1 MKKFSFLFLLLLV
14 GCIGSVNATAT
25 DYTYLE
31 ENATTIH
38 HIIYSTSTVVLQDM
52 FDNAEW
58 SGYAPQ
64 IVDIVPL
71 NGGDDTLVYYKAP
84 IDVYRVLAFVS
95 QDDELQIGVIEAIT
109 INNKP
114 CTITAFYGEGAN
126 NDGTPTGGEVEYD
139 FNINSNETKIVSVSY
154 NSGVKYWDCSWNKI
168 VQDDVTVKNI
178 ENSLT
183 GGVFYLNEGTYTFK
197 AHGDAYSG
205 QYGTIFTTL
214 LIFDKNIDMSV
225 ISAGNSAFEMYE
237 CVFSST
243 INLESN
249 VDAVSVYAD
258 DSLIGVYDSGDSIS
272 IASGEYDLS
281 FVKDGYYNITQTVT
295 LSSTPLDI
303 SIDMETTHTPVT
315 LAITDSEGGLTGV
328 NLYID
333 GELTGTVGNN
343 QDVSLP
349 KGTHELIF
357 EKAGYWNETKSITVD
372 ETLTDLSIRMYP
384 ESVFFKISNTPSLIQ
399 TYSNSEVNIAL
410 NIDPNDYAYGVKL
423 YLTGQEVLDVRDS
436 SNVQISKQDSY
447 YLLDDFSS
455 AKTVNLKINSGTTL
469 GTNSL
474 AVRVTGY
481 NSIGTEFVTDTTID
495 YEIVRLPLSLTV
507 PNWCIG
513 SNSLTVI
520 ETEGETRTVTIKVE
534 DSESNIIYTD
544 TYTLEGF
551 ETHKFNIDF
560 EETGDYKLYI
570 QSGDLINTY
579 IDVNVA
585 NPVSLDTK
593 TITASAGSTGTVTVS
608 IENPFTEPQYY
619 RITIEGDP
627 LVNSTKVDFSIS
639 PGSSKSQSISFTLL
653 DELDY
658 DSYSLPLKVYLVE
671 ESGMTEIYSDSV
683 ILNIGSS
690 GSFIPFIDLDDG
702 IIDTVITL
710 VVDHPIIPGIIII
723 AGLGIFVFSGK
734 KKGKKPVKTIKKPIV
749 KKGGKKGGK

>member
-1 MKKFSFLFLLLLV
+1 MKKSYFLFLLLLFSV
-14 GCIGSVNATAT
+14 LGSVSAETIVLPDTCTLTEYYIVVDAYSEELIVNTLNGTDWDVYAPEISGISGNTVYLSSQKDLARILCPLDDRATTYAT
-25 DYTYLE
+25 VFPSGLMGTSEDITVYKGYLIEGGSTTYNNQYTYITFTDDTIYQSYTLLWRYIYNGVAFGDFYINDVLE
-31 ENATTIH
+31 GPVLSGSMSYEEFGFNVLPANSELRYQLIEHSDWGTH
-38 HIIYSTSTVVLQDM
+38 VYGCTVV
-52 FDNAEW
+52 FGNSNAEIT
-58 SGYAPQ
+58 GTYA
-64 IVDIVPL
+64 
-71 NGGDDTLVYYKAP
+71 DTHFYTTHYEGQSFA
-84 IDVYRVLAFVS
+84 IDVYTEPETVV
-95 QDDELQIGVIEAIT
+95 
-109 INNKP
+109 
-114 CTITAFYGEGAN
+114 YEGLTLL
-126 NDGTPTGGEVEYD
+126 GTTD
-139 FNINSNETKIVSVSY
+139 
-154 NSGVKYWDCSWNKI
+154 
-168 VQDDVTVKNI
+168 
-178 ENSLT
+178 
-183 GGVFYLNEGTYTFK
+183 NEGF
-197 AHGDAYSG
+197 
-205 QYGTIFTTL
+205 
-214 LIFDKNIDMSV
+214 
-225 ISAGNSAFEMYE
+225 
-237 CVFSST
+237 
-243 INLESN
+243 LEIQL
-249 VDAVSVYAD
+249 A
-258 DSLIGVYDSGDSIS
+258 IG
-272 IASGEYDLS
+272 EHDLT
-281 FVKDGYYNITQTVT
+281 FVKDGYYNLTQTVEFGDAST
-295 LSSTPLDI
+295 LTVDMEPIHLDI
-303 SIDMETTHTPVT
+303 PVSI
-315 LAITDSEGGLTGV
+315 IDSEGGLTSV

-343 QDVSLP
+343 QDVSLS
-349 KGTHELIF
+349 KGTHELVF
-357 EKAGYWNETKSITVD
+357 EKSGYWNETRTVTVD

-384 ESVFFKISNTPSLIQ
+384 ESVFFKISNTPSVIQ

-455 AKTVNLKINSGTTL
+455 AKTVNVKINSGTTL

-520 ETEGETRTVTIKVE
+520 ETEGDSRTVTIKVE

-579 IDVNVA
+579 IDVTVA
-585 NPVSLDTK
+585 NPVTLETK
-593 TITASAGSTGTVTVS
+593 TITASAGSTTSATVS
-608 IENPFTEPQYY
+608 IENPYTEPQYY

-627 LVNSTKVDFSIS
+627 LTNATRVDFSIS

-690 GSFIPFIDLDDG
+690 GSFIPFIDFGDDG

-723 AGLGIFVFSGK
+723 GGLGVFIFSGK
-734 KKGKKPVKTIKKPIV
+734 KKGKKTVKKPV
-749 KKGGKKGGK
+749 FKKGGKKGGK

>member
-1 MKKFSFLFLLLLV
+1 MRKSYFLFLLLLLSV
-14 GCIGSVNATAT
+14 IGSVNASETITLPETCSQSSYFIVIAGYDEET
-25 DYTYLE
+25 IIGTLNNTVWDDFAPNICGISGNTIYVSSEADMARLLQPLLARSTTYASVCPSALITTSKTTVVYHGYLQQEGGTSDTFQDTYLYLNNTE
-31 ENATTIH
+31 LVKGYMLYRKGCYFSYDGGRGEIYLNDVVWGLSASGNPGTLIDSVSSILPFNSVVHWDVDERWDWGADAFAT
-38 HIIYSTSTVVLQDM
+38 
-52 FDNAEW
+52 
-58 SGYAPQ
+58 
-64 IVDIVPL
+64 IVI
-71 NGGDDTLVYYKAP
+71 
-84 IDVYRVLAFVS
+84 F
-95 QDDELQIGVIEAIT
+95 
-109 INNKP
+109 
-114 CTITAFYGEGAN
+114 GEGAN
-126 NDGTPTGGEVEYD
+126 NGTFEGSYVDRFTKTEFDSAVVDITFNTNSVDGIEVLEGENSVGT
-139 FNINSNETKIVSVSY
+139 INDGSKLTLSKGSH
-154 NSGVKYWDCSWNKI
+154 
-168 VQDDVTVKNI
+168 TLTFVKNGFSYTTTI
-178 ENSLT
+178 DTNSVTSLD
-183 GGVFYLNEGTYTFK
+183 VPFR
-197 AHGDAYSG
+197 
-205 QYGTIFTTL
+205 TI
-214 LIFDKNIDMSV
+214 
-225 ISAGNSAFEMYE
+225 
-237 CVFSST
+237 
-243 INLESN
+243 
-249 VDAVSVYAD
+249 
-258 DSLIGVYDSGDSIS
+258 
-272 IASGEYDLS
+272 
-281 FVKDGYYNITQTVT
+281 TVA
-295 LSSTPLDI
+295 
-303 SIDMETTHTPVT
+303 M
-315 LAITDSEGGLTGV
+315 TDSEGGLSSV
-328 NLYID
+328 NCYVD
-333 GELTGTVGNN
+333 GDLISTLSNN
-343 QDVSLP
+343 QNIVIPD
-349 KGTHELIF
+349 GTYELIF
-357 EKAGYWNETKSITVD
+357 EKPGYWNETRTVTVD
-372 ETLTDLSIRMYP
+372 ETLTDLTIRMYP
-384 ESVFFKISNTPSLIQ
+384 ESVFFKISNTPVEIT

-455 AKTVNLKINSGTTL
+455 AKTVNVKINSGTTL

-481 NSIGTEFVTDTTID
+481 NSIGTEFVTDTTVD

-520 ETEGETRTVTIKVE
+520 ETEGDSRTVTIKVE

-579 IDVNVA
+579 IDVSVN
-585 NPVSLDTK
+585 NPVTLETK
-593 TITASAGSTGTVTVS
+593 TITASAGSTTSVTVS

-627 LVNSTKVDFSIS
+627 LTNATKVDFSVS
-639 PGSSKSQSISFTLL
+639 PGSSKAQSISFTLL

-671 ESGMTEIYSDSV
+671 ESGLTEIYSDSV

-690 GSFIPFIDLDDG
+690 GSFIPFIDLGDDG

-710 VVDHPIIPGIIII
+710 VIDNPVIDGIIII
-723 AGLGIFVFSGK
+723 AGLGVFISSGR

>member
-1 MKKFSFLFLLLLV
+1 MDLNVTMESTHLS
-14 GCIGSVNATAT
+14 IPI
-25 DYTYLE
+25 E
-31 ENATTIH
+31 
-38 HIIYSTSTVVLQDM
+38 II
-52 FDNAEW
+52 
-58 SGYAPQ
+58 
-64 IVDIVPL
+64 
-71 NGGDDTLVYYKAP
+71 
-84 IDVYRVLAFVS
+84 
-95 QDDELQIGVIEAIT
+95 
-109 INNKP
+109 
-114 CTITAFYGEGAN
+114 
-126 NDGTPTGGEVEYD
+126 
-139 FNINSNETKIVSVSY
+139 
-154 NSGVKYWDCSWNKI
+154 
-168 VQDDVTVKNI
+168 
-178 ENSLT
+178 
-183 GGVFYLNEGTYTFK
+183 
-197 AHGDAYSG
+197 
-205 QYGTIFTTL
+205 
-214 LIFDKNIDMSV
+214 
-225 ISAGNSAFEMYE
+225 
-237 CVFSST
+237 
-243 INLESN
+243 
-249 VDAVSVYAD
+249 
-258 DSLIGVYDSGDSIS
+258 
-272 IASGEYDLS
+272 
-281 FVKDGYYNITQTVT
+281 
-295 LSSTPLDI
+295 
-303 SIDMETTHTPVT
+303 
-315 LAITDSEGGLTGV
+315 DSEGGLTSV

-333 GELTGTVGNN
+333 GELTGTVSNN

-349 KGTHELIF
+349 RGTHELIF
-357 EKAGYWNETKSITVD
+357 EKAGYWNETRTVTVD

-384 ESVFFKISNTPSLIQ
+384 ESVFFKISNTPVEIT

-455 AKTVNLKINSGTTL
+455 AKTVNVKINSGTTL

-520 ETEGETRTVTIKVE
+520 ETEGDSRTVTIKVE

-593 TITASAGSTGTVTVS
+593 TITTSAGSTGTVTVS

-627 LVNSTKVDFSIS
+627 LVNSTKVDFSVS

-690 GSFIPFIDLDDG
+690 GSFIPFIDLGDDG

-710 VVDHPIIPGIIII
+710 VIDNPVIDGIIII
-723 AGLGIFVFSGK
+723 GGLGVFIFSGK
-734 KKGKKPVKTIKKPIV
+734 KKGKKTVKKPV
-749 KKGGKKGGK
+749 FKKGGKKGGK

>member
-1 MKKFSFLFLLLLV
+1 MRKSYFLFLLLLLSV
-14 GCIGSVNATAT
+14 IGSVNAGTIVIPDNGSASGYVVGIQMYNSSEIYNALNGTNWYAYTPVITGIDDESVYLNSEKDAVRFSLPNDGRYPHLYDVSLMSVLSYNKMFYESRTSGSSTYSFTAT
-25 DYTYLE
+25 KDGFVYFYGKASGGWNWDSGTVKLIKDGLTVTSLVAHYGQTHEYFDRVYVSEGSELNVTLSVTDSYTTLDYVLVCNDGDILAVAGSPSSVVYDLYYFTAEVYGEPSMMVYEGTELLGTTDSSGYLCISTTLGMHDYT
-31 ENATTIH
+31 
-38 HIIYSTSTVVLQDM
+38 
-52 FDNAEW
+52 
-58 SGYAPQ
+58 
-64 IVDIVPL
+64 
-71 NGGDDTLVYYKAP
+71 
-84 IDVYRVLAFVS
+84 
-95 QDDELQIGVIEAIT
+95 
-109 INNKP
+109 
-114 CTITAFYGEGAN
+114 
-126 NDGTPTGGEVEYD
+126 
-139 FNINSNETKIVSVSY
+139 
-154 NSGVKYWDCSWNKI
+154 
-168 VQDDVTVKNI
+168 
-178 ENSLT
+178 
-183 GGVFYLNEGTYTFK
+183 
-197 AHGDAYSG
+197 
-205 QYGTIFTTL
+205 
-214 LIFDKNIDMSV
+214 
-225 ISAGNSAFEMYE
+225 
-237 CVFSST
+237 
-243 INLESN
+243 
-249 VDAVSVYAD
+249 
-258 DSLIGVYDSGDSIS
+258 
-272 IASGEYDLS
+272 
-281 FVKDGYYNITQTVT
+281 FVKDGYYNVSRTVEI
-295 LSSTPLDI
+295 LDSTMDI
-303 SIDMETTHTPVT
+303 NVDMESTHLPVSIG
-315 LAITDSEGGLTGV
+315 LTDSEGGLTSV
-328 NLYID
+328 NLYI
-333 GELTGTVGNN
+333 GGVLQGTVGNN

-357 EKAGYWNETKSITVD
+357 EKAGYWNETRTVTVD
-372 ETLTDLSIRMYP
+372 ETLTDLTIRMYP
-384 ESVFFKISNTPSLIQ
+384 ESVFFKISSNPSVIQ

-455 AKTVNLKINSGTTL
+455 DKTVNVKINSGTTL

-520 ETEGETRTVTIKVE
+520 ETEGDSRTVTIKVE
-534 DSESNIIYTD
+534 DSEGNIIYTD

-579 IDVNVA
+579 IDVSVN
-585 NPVSLDTK
+585 NPVTLETK
-593 TITASAGSTGTVTVS
+593 TITANEGSTATATVS

-627 LVNSTKVDFSIS
+627 LTNATRVDFSIS

-690 GSFIPFIDLDDG
+690 GSFIPFIDFGDDG

-710 VVDHPIIPGIIII
+710 VIDNPLIDGIIII

>member
-1 MKKFSFLFLLLLV
+1 MKKTSFFLFLLLLSV
-14 GCIGSVNATAT
+14 IGSVSAYGT
-25 DYTYLE
+25 DISEYY
-31 ENATTIH
+31 
-38 HIIYSTSTVVLQDM
+38 VVL
-52 FDNAEW
+52 
-58 SGYAPQ
+58 
-64 IVDIVPL
+64 
-71 NGGDDTLVYYKAP
+71 DDTTLTTAN
-84 IDVYRVLAFVS
+84 
-95 QDDELQIGVIEAIT
+95 IT
-109 INNKP
+109 SEFDSYSWREYTPSIVGIINNRIYFDSEKDLIRF
-114 CTITAFYGEGAN
+114 CNVLDLTSSEWIMAFDGE
-126 NDGTPTGGEVEYD
+126 
-139 FNINSNETKIVSVSY
+139 F
-154 NSGVKYWDCSWNKI
+154 
-168 VQDDVTVKNI
+168 
-178 ENSLT
+178 L
-183 GGVFYLNEGTYTFK
+183 
-197 AHGDAYSG
+197 AYSG
-205 QYGTIFTTL
+205 GNIYNYDVVKVGVIHLGTCSYVINCDFEIPESGFTYILGRAGTSMANYGANGHILLNGQEILGSDSTTL
-214 LIFDKNIDMSV
+214 YVFDKYLLDTTWNISCIVGSDSLSRTVSGIISV
-225 ISAGNSAFEMYE
+225 VMPKGYNATGEYFVIYQSPNVYDISVYTEPETSIYE
-237 CVFSST
+237 DEYLWGTTDNGGFLVLQLPIGEHTLKFVKEGYWDVTQT
-243 INLESN
+243 IDLESN
-249 VDAVSVYAD
+249 MDLNVTMESTH
-258 DSLIGVYDSGDSIS
+258 LSIP
-272 IASGEYDLS
+272 IE
-281 FVKDGYYNITQTVT
+281 I
-295 LSSTPLDI
+295 I
-303 SIDMETTHTPVT
+303 
-315 LAITDSEGGLTGV
+315 DSEGGLTGV
-328 NLYID
+328 NFYID
-333 GELTGTVGNN
+333 GVLTGTVGNN
-343 QDVSLP
+343 QDVILP

-357 EKAGYWNETKSITVD
+357 EKPGYWNETRTVTVD

-384 ESVFFKISNTPSLIQ
+384 ESVFFKISNTPVEIT

-455 AKTVNLKINSGTTL
+455 DKTVNVKINSGTTL

-520 ETEGETRTVTIKVE
+520 ETEGDSRTVTIKVE
-534 DSESNIIYTD
+534 DSEGNIIYTD

-579 IDVNVA
+579 IDVSVN
-585 NPVSLDTK
+585 NPVTLETK
-593 TITASAGSTGTVTVS
+593 TITANEGSTATATVS

-627 LVNSTKVDFSIS
+627 LTNATRVDFSIS

-690 GSFIPFIDLDDG
+690 GSFIPFIDFGDDG

-723 AGLGIFVFSGK
+723 AGLGVFISSGR

>member
-1 MKKFSFLFLLLLV
+1 MRKSYFLFLLLLLSV
-14 GCIGSVNATAT
+14 IGSVSATCPIIPESCTVT
-25 DYTYLE
+25 DYYVVLNDNSMNWE
-31 ENATTIH
+31 LINASLSVIDYNYYTPVVSGVEGN
-38 HIIYSTSTVVLQDM
+38 IIYFSSKDDLARFLSKATYSTTSLP
-52 FDNAEW
+52 F
-58 SGYAPQ
+58 
-64 IVDIVPL
+64 
-71 NGGDDTLVYYKAP
+71 NGGFVVYIEGQVVPVTVIDTYTYTTTGSTISTDIFLE
-84 IDVYRVLAFVS
+84 LSSS
-95 QDDELQIGVIEAIT
+95 QMGYVFAQTSNGDYCSETIT
-109 INNKP
+109 INGVQFFNVP
-114 CTITAFYGEGAN
+114 YRENGGIFDSAVFTSSSIVQHSTISGGYDSRAARMRVNYVFFDYVGYSSNGSLPLTITEIYSPPERYDLTVTSNLDGITVYNGDIELGTAN
-126 NDGTPTGGEVEYD
+126 NGTVLKLVP
-139 FNINSNETKIVSVSY
+139 
-154 NSGVKYWDCSWNKI
+154 
-168 VQDDVTVKNI
+168 
-178 ENSLT
+178 
-183 GGVFYLNEGTYTFK
+183 GTYELT
-197 AHGDAYSG
+197 
-205 QYGTIFTTL
+205 
-214 LIFDKNIDMSV
+214 
-225 ISAGNSAFEMYE
+225 
-237 CVFSST
+237 
-243 INLESN
+243 
-249 VDAVSVYAD
+249 
-258 DSLIGVYDSGDSIS
+258 
-272 IASGEYDLS
+272 
-281 FVKDGYYNITQTVT
+281 FVKEGYYNVTQTVEIVD
-295 LSSTPLDI
+295 LPVNVSV
-303 SIDMETTHTPVT
+303 DMETTHTPVT
-315 LAITDSEGGLTGV
+315 LAITDSDGGLTGV

-333 GELTGTVGNN
+333 GVLTGTVGNN

-357 EKAGYWNETKSITVD
+357 EKAGYWNETRTVTVD
-372 ETLTDLSIRMYP
+372 ETLTDLTIRMYP
-384 ESVFFKISNTPSLIQ
+384 ESVFFKISNTPSVIT

-455 AKTVNLKINSGTTL
+455 EKTVNVKINSGTTL

-495 YEIVRLPLSLTV
+495 YEILRLPLSLTV

-520 ETEGETRTVTIKVE
+520 ETEGETRTVTIKIE

-560 EETGDYKLYI
+560 DETGDYKLYI

-585 NPVSLDTK
+585 NPVTLETK
-593 TITASAGSTGTVTVS
+593 TITANEGSTATATVS
-608 IENPFTEPQYY
+608 IENPYTEPQYY

-627 LVNSTKVDFSIS
+627 LTNATKVDFSIS

-690 GSFIPFIDLDDG
+690 GSFIPFIDFGDDG

-710 VVDHPIIPGIIII
+710 VVDHPIILGIIII
-723 AGLGIFVFSGK
+723 GGLGVFIFSGK